1 MGMPSDSLTPIEG
14 QKPKALEGV
23 RVLDFSRV
31 LAGPFATMVL
41 ADLGAEVIK
50 IESPGRGDE
59 TREWGPPWHGEGHER
74 LSAYYLSVNRNK
86 RSLTLNLKHPEGQ
99 AIARRLAERSH
110 VLIENMKVGGMASF
124 GLDYESLRSVNPALV
139 YCSISGFGQDG
150 PYAERPGY
158 DYVVQA
164 MSGLMS
170 ITGEPQG
177 EPHKVGVAVS
187 DVFTGLFAANA
198 IQAALRHAE
207 RSGQGQYVDVNL
219 LESQLAALVNVASNV
234 LVSGSDAPRW
244 GNGHP
249 NIVPYQVFYAAD
261 KPLVVAVGN
270 DRQFAALCDLLDCPH
285 LTTDPRFGT
294 NPARVAHRAEL
305 IPLLNDRF
313 KLKDAET
320 WVEGLLALGIPTGPI
335 NTVQQALH
343 DPHVTAR
350 GLVETVTMPDES
362 TLQLVGPPVRLS
374 ATPARIES
382 APPQVGEHTEHVL
395 REVLGMTQADISR
408 LREQGVV

>member
-1 MGMPSDSLTPIEG
+1 
-14 QKPKALEGV
+14 
-23 RVLDFSRV
+23 
-31 LAGPFATMVL
+31 
-41 ADLGAEVIK
+41 
-50 IESPGRGDE
+50 
-59 TREWGPPWHGEGHER
+59 
-74 LSAYYLSVNRNK
+74 
-86 RSLTLNLKHPEGQ
+86 
-99 AIARRLAERSH
+99 
-110 VLIENMKVGGMASF
+110 MASF

-382 APPQVGEHTEHVL
+382 APARIESAPPQVGEHTEHVL